1 MQLPMQFDLQA
12 LNRDLAYKW
21 QKWADFPQDAL
32 DTIVEGGYY
41 NIRIMDNLRLISFN
55 SDYGYIHDSALEL
68 VNNTV
73 NDWYLLLCSYTP
85 NFYSFL
91 NAENDHYKNQ
101 LIWIKKQL
109 SLAEKQGDKVTD
121 YLLYNYN
128 HA

>member
-1 MQLPMQFDLQA
+1 MLEFQVDQSYIYSVDMPIYNNVSTVCSFLLLLMQLPMQFDLQA

-73 NDWYLLLCSYTP
+73 ND
-85 NFYSFL
+85 
-91 NAENDHYKNQ
+91 
-101 LIWIKKQL
+101 
-109 SLAEKQGDKVTD
+109 
-121 YLLYNYN
+121 
-128 HA
+128 